1 MECLLC
7 FSEYSMK
14 LKLLDFILP
23 NNDKMGIC
31 NSCYTMFEKINKKY
45 CCLNCYKKNELQKC
59 LDCIKWEMQDFVVNH
74 RAIFYY
80 NQEMKDYFSRFKFQ
94 GDYVLASA
102 FSKDIKKIL
111 KNYEGFTIVPVPV
124 SESRLLERGFN
135 QVTSML
141 DVLGIEYIE
150 LFERFES
157 QSQSQKSR
165 EERINR
171 KQIFKLKDNIKI
183 PSKILIIDDI
193 YTTGS
198 TIHLMYQLVKDKV
211 GLEFC
216 SLSVAR

>member
-1 MECLLC
+1 
-7 FSEYSMK
+7 
-14 LKLLDFILP
+14 
-23 NNDKMGIC
+23 
-31 NSCYTMFEKINKKY
+31 
-45 CCLNCYKKNELQKC
+45 
-59 LDCIKWEMQDFVVNH
+59 
-74 RAIFYY
+74 
-80 NQEMKDYFSRFKFQ
+80 
-94 GDYVLASA
+94 
-102 FSKDIKKIL
+102 
-111 KNYEGFTIVPVPV
+111 
-124 SESRLLERGFN
+124 
-135 QVTSML
+135 ML